1 MVMRLRRRLS
11 RLRDHLF
18 ALGKRG
24 RGLIGRYRPL
34 TAKGRDELLKL
45 RAQLCQNII
54 AGLLVAVF
62 ITPVIN
68 SAFVVPWWIYAVAG
82 IAVLVL
88 LLTSHALMR
97 YIQPDDT
104 SKEDTQ

>member
-1 MVMRLRRRLS
+1 MVMHMRRRLS
-11 RLRDHLF
+11 GLRDNLF

-24 RGLIGRYRPL
+24 RGLIGPYRPL

-45 RAQLCQNII
+45 RAQLCQNIV

-68 SAFVVPWWIYAVAG
+68 SAFVVPWWIYTVAAV
-82 IAVLVL
+82 AVLVL

-97 YIQPDDT
+97 YIPTEDT
-104 SKEDTQ
+104 SKEDPK